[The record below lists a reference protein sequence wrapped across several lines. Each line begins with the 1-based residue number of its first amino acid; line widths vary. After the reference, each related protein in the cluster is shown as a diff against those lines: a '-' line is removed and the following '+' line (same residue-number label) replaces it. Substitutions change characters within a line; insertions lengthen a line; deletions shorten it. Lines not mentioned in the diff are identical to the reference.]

1 MDFAGK
7 HVFGSLTHIR
17 DVKFLSDEKRIREA
31 LERGVRLAKATP
43 LSWQSHA
50 FEPHGC
56 TVIGLLAESHVSVH
70 TYPEHNALFFDAFT
84 CGEVCDPSVIFYE
97 LRTSAGVCQYVFE
110 NFKRSGFPSQRISRG
125 SSDDRTNPN
134 PVLRWAAA
142 HPQREIAAP

>member
-1 MDFAGK
+1 MDFTGR
-7 HVFGSLTHIR
+7 HVFGSLTRIS

-31 LERGVRLAKATP
+31 LERGVSLAKATP

-50 FEPHGC
+50 FNPQGC

-70 TYPEHNALFFDAFT
+70 TYPEHSALFFDAFT
-84 CGEVCDPSVIFYE
+84 CGEVCDPSIIFNE
-97 LRTSAGVCQYVFE
+97 LRASVGVCQYVFE

-125 SSDDRTNPN
+125 SSYDRTNGN
-134 PVLRWAAA
+134 PLFRWAAA